1 MKNTI
6 KVFVLVALTLAAMSV
21 SAQVK
26 LGHIETQKLIQAM
39 PEWTAA
45 QKTFEEEQKKVN
57 TELNGLREQF
67 QTKLAEYSEKMKT
80 YSEAMRA
87 TTEEELQGLQ
97 QRIQRFQ
104 ETAMAQLEKT
114 QNDLMQP
121 VMEKAL
127 NAIKEV
133 GKENGFT
140 YIFDMNAGILY
151 AAENSQDVLPLVKKK
166 LGLAAFVVSDSRIWS
181 NTKRV
186 SAYLIPATE
195 G

>member
-133 GKENGFT
+133 GKEK
-140 YIFDMNAGILY
+140 IRIAIR
-151 AAENSQDVLPLVKKK
+151 SVK
-166 LGLAAFVVSDSRIWS
+166 G
-181 NTKRV
+181 
-186 SAYLIPATE
+186 
-195 G
+195 

>member
-57 TELNGLREQF
+57 TELNSLREQF
-67 QTKLAEYSEKMKT
+67 KT

-166 LGLAAFVVSDSRIWS
+166 LGLQ
-181 NTKRV
+181 
-186 SAYLIPATE
+186 
-195 G
+195 

>member
-151 AAENSQDVLPLVKKK
+151 TAENSQDVLPLVKKK
-166 LGLAAFVVSDSRIWS
+166 LGLQ
-181 NTKRV
+181 
-186 SAYLIPATE
+186 
-195 G
+195 

>member
-140 YIFDMNAGILY
+140 YIFDMNAGILH

-166 LGLAAFVVSDSRIWS
+166 LGLQ
-181 NTKRV
+181 
-186 SAYLIPATE
+186 
-195 G
+195 

>member
-57 TELNGLREQF
+57 TELNSLREQF

-140 YIFDMNAGILY
+140 YIFDRNAGILY
-151 AAENSQDVLPLVKKK
+151 AAENSQDVRPLVKKK
-166 LGLAAFVVSDSRIWS
+166 LGLQ
-181 NTKRV
+181 
-186 SAYLIPATE
+186 
-195 G
+195 

>member
-151 AAENSQDVLPLVKKK
+151 LS
-166 LGLAAFVVSDSRIWS
+166 
-181 NTKRV
+181 
-186 SAYLIPATE
+186 LIHISEPTRH
-195 G
+195 

>member
-1 MKNTI
+1 MN
-6 KVFVLVALTLAAMSV
+6 S
-21 SAQVK
+21 
-26 LGHIETQKLIQAM
+26 
-39 PEWTAA
+39 
-45 QKTFEEEQKKVN
+45 
-57 TELNGLREQF
+57 LREQF

-140 YIFDMNAGILY
+140 YIFDMNASILY

-166 LGLAAFVVSDSRIWS
+166 LGLQ
-181 NTKRV
+181 
-186 SAYLIPATE
+186 
-195 G
+195 

>member
-1 MKNTI
+1 M
-6 KVFVLVALTLAAMSV
+6 
-21 SAQVK
+21 
-26 LGHIETQKLIQAM
+26 
-39 PEWTAA
+39 
-45 QKTFEEEQKKVN
+45 
-57 TELNGLREQF
+57 NGLREQF

-166 LGLAAFVVSDSRIWS
+166 LGLQ
-181 NTKRV
+181 
-186 SAYLIPATE
+186 
-195 G
+195 

>member
-87 TTEEELQGLQ
+87 TTEEELQ
-97 QRIQRFQ
+97 RFQ

-166 LGLAAFVVSDSRIWS
+166 LGLQ
-181 NTKRV
+181 
-186 SAYLIPATE
+186 
-195 G
+195 

>member
-57 TELNGLREQF
+57 TELNSLREQF

-80 YSEAMRA
+80 YS
-87 TTEEELQGLQ
+87 EEELQGLQ

-166 LGLAAFVVSDSRIWS
+166 LGLQ
-181 NTKRV
+181 
-186 SAYLIPATE
+186 
-195 G
+195 

>member
-57 TELNGLREQF
+57 TELNSLREQF

-140 YIFDMNAGILY
+140 YIFDMN
-151 AAENSQDVLPLVKKK
+151 VLQ
-166 LGLAAFVVSDSRIWS
+166 
-181 NTKRV
+181 
-186 SAYLIPATE
+186 
-195 G
+195 

>member
-57 TELNGLREQF
+57 TELNGSREQF
-67 QTKLAEYSEKMKT
+67 QTKLAEHSET
-80 YSEAMRA
+80 DEPVATIWYCWTLTIA

-166 LGLAAFVVSDSRIWS
+166 LGLQ
-181 NTKRV
+181 
-186 SAYLIPATE
+186 
-195 G
+195 

>member
-57 TELNGLREQF
+57 TELNSLREQF

-140 YIFDMNAGILY
+140 YIFDMNACILY

-166 LGLAAFVVSDSRIWS
+166 LGLQ
-181 NTKRV
+181 
-186 SAYLIPATE
+186 
-195 G
+195 

>member
-114 QNDLMQP
+114 QHDLMQP

-151 AAENSQDVLPLVKKK
+151 AAENSQDVQMCIRDRL
-166 LGLAAFVVSDSRIWS
+166 
-181 NTKRV
+181 
-186 SAYLIPATE
+186 
-195 G
+195 

>member
-151 AAENSQDVLPLVKKK
+151 AAEHSQDVLPLVKKN
-166 LGLAAFVVSDSRIWS
+166 LGSQ
-181 NTKRV
+181 
-186 SAYLIPATE
+186 
-195 G
+195 

>member
-97 QRIQRFQ
+97 LSNLGMGCMRLRCRRCANPAFSGNGYGS
-104 ETAMAQLEKT
+104 A
-114 QNDLMQP
+114 
-121 VMEKAL
+121 
-127 NAIKEV
+127 
-133 GKENGFT
+133 GK
-140 YIFDMNAGILY
+140 
-151 AAENSQDVLPLVKKK
+151 
-166 LGLAAFVVSDSRIWS
+166 
-181 NTKRV
+181 NT
-186 SAYLIPATE
+186 E
-195 G
+195 

>member
-140 YIFDMNAGILY
+140 YIFDMNAGILD

-166 LGLAAFVVSDSRIWS
+166 LGLQ
-181 NTKRV
+181 
-186 SAYLIPATE
+186 
-195 G
+195 

>member
-57 TELNGLREQF
+57 TELNSLKEQF
-67 QTKLAEYSEKMKT
+67 QTKLAEYSEKMNT

-151 AAENSQDVLPLVKKK
+151 AAENSLDVLPLVKKK
-166 LGLAAFVVSDSRIWS
+166 LGLQ
-181 NTKRV
+181 
-186 SAYLIPATE
+186 
-195 G
+195 

>member
-133 GKENGFT
+133 T
-140 YIFDMNAGILY
+140 
-151 AAENSQDVLPLVKKK
+151 KK
-166 LGLAAFVVSDSRIWS
+166 LL
-181 NTKRV
+181 N
-186 SAYLIPATE
+186 
-195 G
+195 

>member
-133 GKENGFT
+133 SC
-140 YIFDMNAGILY
+140 M
-151 AAENSQDVLPLVKKK
+151 PLKIHRM
-166 LGLAAFVVSDSRIWS
+166 SCRW
-181 NTKRV
+181 
-186 SAYLIPATE
+186 
-195 G
+195 

>member
-80 YSEAMRA
+80 YSEA

-166 LGLAAFVVSDSRIWS
+166 LGLQ
-181 NTKRV
+181 
-186 SAYLIPATE
+186 
-195 G
+195 